1 MVLSYMSEAP
11 FQQQRAG
18 QAAGPT
24 NDRTAYS
31 ASERLQAQACSAPLN
46 EGLRGGGWNK
56 GKRYNQND
64 FCYWR
69 VIRVSDANIQALMS

>member
-1 MVLSYMSEAP
+1 VVLSYMSEAP

-46 EGLRGGGWNK
+46 EGYEGGVGIRGNGII
-56 GKRYNQND
+56 RMI
-64 FCYWR
+64 F
-69 VIRVSDANIQALMS
+69 VIGEL